1 MTNNVKT
8 LIEMLK
14 DNGFTV
20 SIYADDMVIV
30 EDALD
35 KLKDLFPVY
44 GKSQL
49 GTATIG
55 ISGTV
60 DYLVD
65 GILFTYLPF

>member
-8 LIEMLK
+8 LIEMLR

-20 SIYADDMVIV
+20 SIHADDMVIV

-35 KLKDLFPVY
+35 RLKDLFPVY

-49 GTATIG
+49 GTVTIG